1 MSIKR
6 TVKQIVRRI
15 LPRPELSRI
24 PVEKRARMLK
34 RFYKNRMGADLNL
47 DDPKTFT
54 EKLQWIKLYYHHP
67 DMQRC
72 VDKFLFKNY
81 VSEKI
86 GSGYTAQIIEVWNT
100 PEEVDLSS
108 IKERRYVL
116 KSTLQSDGIFIIP
129 VLDANKIDV
138 NTIENEIKTK
148 WFNTRNLL
156 TNSYCSAYYGA
167 KPRVIVEQFIEEFSG
182 ASNDYKIFCFHGEPA
197 FFYVAEDHFKNGE
210 NSLVYPITFYDLDWK
225 PMDVRYGKHTTNPN
239 VPEPKHKEEMIKLAK
254 KLSEPFPFVRVDF
267 FDTKEKV
274 YVAELTFYPGGG
286 ITPYFPESFNQEM
299 GEMIGQLR

>member
-6 TVKQIVRRI
+6 TVKQIMQRI
-15 LPRPELSRI
+15 FPKPELSEI
-24 PVEKRARMLK
+24 PIGKRARMLK
-34 RFYKNRMGADLNL
+34 KFYKIRMGSELNL
-47 DDPKTFT
+47 NDPKSFT

-86 GSGYTAQIIEVWNT
+86 GAGYTAPVIKVWNR
-100 PEEVDLSS
+100 PEEVDLLS
-108 IKERRYVL
+108 IKERKYVL

-167 KPRVIVEQFIEEFSG
+167 KPRVIVEQFIEEFNG
-182 ASNDYKIFCFHGEPA
+182 AANDYKIFCFHGDPA

-225 PMDVRYGKHTTNPN
+225 PMDVQYGKHTTNPN
-239 VPEPKHKEEMIKLAK
+239 IPEPKHKNEMIELAK

-267 FDTKEKV
+267 FDTKEKI

-286 ITPYFPESFNQEM
+286 ITPYHPESFNQKM

>member
-1 MSIKR
+1 MSIRR
-6 TVKQIVRRI
+6 TVKQKIQKVF
-15 LPRPELSRI
+15 PKPELSEI
-24 PVEKRARMLK
+24 PVEKRTRMLK
-34 RFYKNRMGADLNL
+34 RFYKIRMGSELNL
-47 DDPKTFT
+47 NDPKTFT

-67 DMQRC
+67 DMKRC
-72 VDKFLFKNY
+72 VDKYLFKNY

-86 GSGYTAQIIEVWNT
+86 GDGFTAPIIKVWET

-108 IKERRYVL
+108 IKERKYVL

-129 VLDANKIDV
+129 VLDANKIDKGA
-138 NTIENEIKTK
+138 IENEIKTK
-148 WFNTRNLL
+148 WFDTRNLL

-182 ASNDYKIFCFHGEPA
+182 AANDYKIFCFHGAPA

-210 NSLVYPITFYDLDWK
+210 NSQVYPITFYTLDWE
-225 PMDVRYGKHTTNPN
+225 PMDVRYGKHTTNSN
-239 VPEPKHKEEMIKLAK
+239 IPEPKHKDEMIELAK

-267 FDTKEKV
+267 FDTEEKV

-286 ITPYFPESFNQEM
+286 ITPYHPESFNRKM
-299 GEMIGQLR
+299 GEMIGALK

>member
-1 MSIKR
+1 MSIRR
-6 TVKQIVRRI
+6 TVKQIMQRFF
-15 LPRPELSRI
+15 PKPELSEI
-24 PVEKRARMLK
+24 PVGKRARMLK
-34 RFYKNRMGADLNL
+34 KFYKIRMGPELNL
-47 DDPKTFT
+47 NDPKSFT

-86 GSGYTAQIIEVWNT
+86 GAGYTAPVIKVWNR
-100 PEEVDLSS
+100 PEEVDLLS
-108 IKERRYVL
+108 IKERKYVL

-167 KPRVIVEQFIEEFSG
+167 KPRVIVEQFIEEFNG
-182 ASNDYKIFCFHGEPA
+182 AANDYKIFCFHGDPA

-225 PMDVRYGKHTTNPN
+225 PMDIQYGKHTTNPN
-239 VPEPKHKEEMIKLAK
+239 IPEPKHKNEMIELAK

-267 FDTKEKV
+267 FDTKEKI

-286 ITPYFPESFNQEM
+286 ITPYHPESFNQKM